1 MPENHFKI
9 YLSKCIP
16 NAFAVVSD
24 IIFPKRNIT
33 KLFFFENYFI
43 LYLFDNLLKNIK
55 NS

>member
-16 NAFAVVSD
+16 NAFAAVSD
-24 IIFPKRNIT
+24 IIFPKRK